1 MSEEARNQFQDFRNS
16 KQGIATA
23 VGLVVCIAYGLV
35 ARNDLLFG
43 LVMATVYGS
52 GLYAG
57 KRIQAKLVERDQGD
71 SLPAKIIAAIAVS
84 IVASLIIAIV
94 QGSGAVTPMAD
105 DNIIV
110 QIIKLFFDNTAST
123 ALGIGALVGI
133 YLHGMDAD

>member
-1 MSEEARNQFQDFRNS
+1 MSEEARNQIQDFRNS

-52 GLYAG
+52 GLNAG
-57 KRIQAKLVERDQGD
+57 LRIFKQLAAKGHSE
-71 SLPAKIIAAIAVS
+71 SLPAKIIAGVAVG
-84 IVASLIIAIV
+84 IVAALIIAVV
-94 QGSGAVTPMAD
+94 QGAVDVAPMED
-105 DNIIV
+105 DNIII
-110 QIIKLFFDNTAST
+110 QIIKLFFDNTAAT

-133 YLHGMDAD
+133 FLPGMDAD

>member
-35 ARNDLLFG
+35 ARNDVLFG
-43 LVMATVYGS
+43 LVMATIYGS

-57 KRIQAKLVERDQGD
+57 KRIQVKLVERDQGD

-94 QGSGAVTPMAD
+94 HGSGAVTPMED
-105 DNIIV
+105 DNIVIQIV
-110 QIIKLFFDNTAST
+110 KLFFENTAAT
-123 ALGIGALVGI
+123 AVGIGALVGI
-133 YLHGMDAD
+133 YLHGMDSD